1 MLTSAK
7 SSLMTSLLDLQP
19 WSLQAIQKGED
30 YELCLQ
36 TWQEMHQNITKCKEN
51 NTLDGRTSAL
61 VYTIANNVKLIAS
74 ELLKLQDANQ
84 TAVEDLTNKVGT
96 LVFQENYAKK
106 RSLDSPSSPS
116 TPLRSSKRQRAP
128 SLSSPSTPITRAP
141 SPTPTDHRSTP
152 PKKEENQKQPDHS
165 VVRLWF
171 LNHLSKP
178 YPTLSQKETLATK
191 AGITRNKVDSDL
203 TNFRRRAGWTDLMNR
218 FCGGDRDKMKRL
230 IERVENGREERE
242 EVLKS
247 VQRMKDYLGRKEE
260 ERVGDWVR
268 EVTALTSSLTSNTSS
283 TTTTLTSTSS
293 SSDSSSTTS
302 HNRSITSLSEVSNLV
317 KPTARSLSGSSSVSS
332 SSLSD
337 TSITLHP
344 TRKRLNPNAQVFIP
358 NKRYAPSTSSRQ
370 FSAGSAS
377 EVDARW
383 VNPYDPSIWSTTT
396 NIPLLP
402 HMSSGTHNTWAM
414 PRNGGFQP
422 RMSSWSSNGSVSG
435 VSRAL

>member
-1 MLTSAK
+1 
-7 SSLMTSLLDLQP
+7 MTSKASSICLTKSLLRIQHNILDDLQNEKTQRLFPEWLALVEKVERGLGYRLLD
-19 WSLQAIQKGED
+19 
-30 YELCLQ
+30 
-36 TWQEMHQNITKCKEN
+36 H
-51 NTLDGRTSAL
+51 RTSAAAWTVASNIKKIL
-61 VYTIANNVKLIAS
+61 SSLLSIQSAFDHSLEQLASRVESLII
-74 ELLKLQDANQ
+74 
-84 TAVEDLTNKVGT
+84 EDTHIH
-96 LVFQENYAKK
+96 K
-106 RSLDSPSSPS
+106 RSLEAPR
-116 TPLRSSKRQRAP
+116 TLVRASKRRRAP

-141 SPTPTDHRSTP
+141 SPNPSEEPSTP
-152 PKKEENQKQPDHS
+152 PKKEENQKEADHS

-230 IERVENGREERE
+230 IERVESGREERE

-260 ERVGDWVR
+260 GRVGDWVR
-268 EVTALTSSLTSNTSS
+268 EVTALTSSLTSTTGR
-283 TTTTLTSTSS
+283 TTTTSTSTSS
-293 SSDSSSTTS
+293 SSDSSSTIS
-302 HNRSITSLSEVSNLV
+302 HSRSITSLSEVSNLV
-317 KPTARSLSGSSSVSS
+317 KPTARSLSGSSSTSS

-337 TSITLHP
+337 TSFTFQP
-344 TRKRLNPNAQVFIP
+344 ARKRLNPNAEVFVP
-358 NKRYAPSTSSRQ
+358 NKRYAPSTSSSRQ
-370 FSAGSAS
+370 SSAGSAS

-414 PRNGGFQP
+414 PRDAGFQP
-422 RMSSWSSNGSVSG
+422 RISSWSSNGSVSG
-435 VSRAL
+435 VSRAM